1 MNAWRRQPVRSNGC
15 TSQLVCAC
23 VFYLGA
29 RLCTI
34 VSALF
39 NLKIPA
45 RARARR
51 PVGPSGTGSGTV
63 GARAGPSRCEPRGAR
78 REAPRVPRRAARDAR
93 DAGRPRDPSAEIKAR
108 RSP

>member
-51 PVGPSGTGSGTV
+51 PVGPPRGRGVGS
-63 GARAGPSRCEPRGAR
+63 RAGPDMRTLRGAR
-78 REAPRVPRRAARDAR
+78 STEGGAARA
-93 DAGRPRDPSAEIKAR
+93 S
-108 RSP
+108 

>member
-51 PVGPSGTGSGTV
+51 PVGPSGRGTGSAPAAAPAPMRTERCTEG
-63 GARAGPSRCEPRGAR
+63 GAARAS
-78 REAPRVPRRAARDAR
+78 
-93 DAGRPRDPSAEIKAR
+93 
-108 RSP
+108 

>member
-51 PVGPSGTGSGTV
+51 PVGPSGTGSAPPARGPRP
-63 GARAGPSRCEPRGAR
+63 ARAGPDANREVHGGRRRACLVER
-78 REAPRVPRRAARDAR
+78 RETRETRADRETRVPR
-93 DAGRPRDPSAEIKAR
+93 
-108 RSP
+108 